1 MTKKGKIIRNDTVTI
16 SMERKDG
23 KLKVE
28 NSRGDKWCFPKH
40 MSERVVLSSMVFG
53 AMFQADD
60 FNSMMHSNYRVSIT
74 VTDLDYEE

>member
-1 MTKKGKIIRNDTVTI
+1 MAKKGTIIRNDTVTI

-28 NSRGDKWCFPKH
+28 NSRGDKWTFPKH
-40 MSERVVLSSMVFG
+40 MSERVALASLVFG

-60 FNSMMHSNYRVSIT
+60 VNGMMHSNYKVSIT

>member
-1 MTKKGKIIRNDTVTI
+1 MAKKGTIIRNDTVTI

-28 NSRGDKWCFPKH
+28 NSRGDKWTFPKH
-40 MSERVVLSSMVFG
+40 MSERVALASMVFG
-53 AMFQADD
+53 AMFHAYD
-60 FNSMMHSNYRVSIT
+60 NYSIMHSNYRVSIT